1 MSNSHGNDRGQKDT
15 HRDRAPVFHE
25 CPGCLFLSPAVGFEN
40 GNVPCPN
47 CGSTGGSRRR
57 VPADRLRRFDE
68 RIRRYH
74 REGEHEVVVILV
86 STFLETVF
94 EDILARMMTA
104 RGAES
109 KVVALVLDTERSV
122 GLRLGKLFPTLAG
135 EKFEEMAAELGYRD
149 FPIRWRQM
157 RSMRNA
163 FIHGESFDNPRETLD
178 ARAASDAM
186 TLLDQAY
193 ELFVLMNN
201 RFVAETRKKRAP
213 DA

>member
-1 MSNSHGNDRGQKDT
+1 MSNNNDKKSQHNGPP
-15 HRDRAPVFHE
+15 RDRPPVFHE
-25 CPGCLFLSPAVGFEN
+25 CPTCLFLSPENGFEN
-40 GNVPCPN
+40 GQVPCPN
-47 CGSTGGSRRR
+47 CQSTGASRRR
-57 VPADRLRRFDE
+57 IPADRLRRFDQ
-68 RIRRYH
+68 RIRGYH
-74 REGEHEVVVILV
+74 RDGEHEVVVILV

-104 RGAES
+104 RGAEP

-122 GLRLGKLFPTLAG
+122 GMRLGKLFPTLAG

-178 ARAASDAM
+178 ARAALDAM
-186 TLLDQAY
+186 MLLDQAY
-193 ELFVLMNN
+193 QLFVLMNN
-201 RFVAETRKKRAP
+201 RFVAETHKKRAL